1 MTKNEQQVVRFGN
14 VEVNLD
20 YYAGSDAYSD
30 GDIEDKILDF
40 CRRGLTFQQAL
51 EEDDS
56 WPVVYHLSPV
66 RQNLLSWYPFEKGC
80 RILEIGAGCGAVTG
94 VLCDHGGD
102 VVANELSKRRAEIL
116 ATRHKDRE
124 NLRVYVG
131 NLNEIKFCK
140 PFDVV
145 TLVGVLEYAAKFTPG
160 PRPYIDFLKK
170 IKALIRPGG
179 RLLIAIENRFGL
191 KYWSGAP
198 EDHTSLIFDG
208 IEGYQRGTEARTF
221 SRAELAEKIAFA
233 GLKIEQFYYP
243 MPDYKLPIQVFSDRH
258 LPSRGDLES
267 HVPNYHAGHF
277 KLFDEDAA
285 FEGIIDLGLFSFFA
299 NSFLVDCR
307 VEEE

>member
-1 MTKNEQQVVRFGN
+1 MTKNERRVEKFGN
-14 VEVNLD
+14 VVVNLD
-20 YYAGSDAYSD
+20 YYAGHDAYSD

-51 EEDDS
+51 AEDDS

-66 RQNLLSWYPFEKGC
+66 RENLLSWYPFEKGC

-102 VVANELSKRRAEIL
+102 VVASELSKKRAEIL
-116 ATRHKDRE
+116 ATRHQHRE

-131 NLNEIKFCK
+131 NLNEVRFCK

-145 TLVGVLEYAAKFTPG
+145 TLVGVLEYAARFTDG

-170 IKALIRPGG
+170 IKSLIRPGG

-198 EDHTSLIFDG
+198 EDHTSLFFDG
-208 IEGYQRGTEARTF
+208 IEGYLRGDQARTF
-221 SRAELAEKIAFA
+221 SRSELAEQINFA
-233 GLKIEQFYYP
+233 GLRIEQFYYP
-243 MPDYKLPIQVFSDRH
+243 MPDYKMPIQIFSDRA
-258 LPSRGDLES
+258 LPNRGDLES
-267 HVPNYHAGHF
+267 HVPNYQANRF
-277 KLFDEDAA
+277 RLFDEEAA
-285 FEGIIDLGLFSFFA
+285 FEGLIDLGLFAFFA
-299 NSFLVDCR
+299 NSFFVDCR
-307 VEEE
+307 VDD

>member
-1 MTKNEQQVVRFGN
+1 MSERSQTRYGN

-20 YYAGSDAYSD
+20 NYTGHDQYTD
-30 GDIEDKILDF
+30 GDVEDRILDF
-40 CRRGLTFQQAL
+40 CRRGLTFQEAL
-51 EEDDS
+51 AEDDS

-66 RQNLLSWYPFEKGC
+66 RTNLVSWYPFEEGC
-80 RILEIGAGCGAVTG
+80 RILEIGAGCGALTG
-94 VLCDHGGD
+94 VLCNHGGD

-116 ATRHKDRE
+116 ATRHQERE

-145 TLVGVLEYAAKFTPG
+145 TLVGVLEYAGRFTEG
-160 PRPYIDFLKK
+160 PRPYIDFLRN
-170 IKALIRPGG
+170 IRALVRPGG

-198 EDHTSLIFDG
+198 EDHTSLVFDG

-221 SRAELAEKIAFA
+221 SRAELAEIIAFA
-233 GLKIEQFYYP
+233 GYRIEQFYYP
-243 MPDYKLPIQVFSDRH
+243 MPDYKLPVQIFSDRA
-258 LPSRGDLES
+258 LPSRGDLEN
-267 HVPNYHAGHF
+267 HVPNYNAGQF

-285 FEGIIDLGLFSFFA
+285 FEGLIDLGIFPFFA
-299 NSFLVDCR
+299 NSFFVDCR
-307 VEEE
+307 VEE

>member
-1 MTKNEQQVVRFGN
+1 MTKDDQRVVKFGN
-14 VEVNLD
+14 VVVNLD
-20 YYAGSDAYSD
+20 FYGGRDEYTD

-40 CRRGLTFQQAL
+40 VRRDLSFSQAL
-51 EEDDS
+51 AEDSS

-66 RQNLLSWYPFEKGC
+66 RENLLSWYPFEKGC

-102 VVANELSKRRAEIL
+102 VVANELSRRRAEIL
-116 ATRHKDRE
+116 ATRHRE
-124 NLRVYVG
+124 RDNLRVYVG

-145 TLVGVLEYAAKFTPG
+145 TLVGVLEYAERFTDSH
-160 PRPYIDFLKK
+160 RPYIDFLKR
-170 IKALIRPGG
+170 IRGLIRPGG

-191 KYWSGAP
+191 KYWSGAR
-198 EDHTSLIFDG
+198 EDHTSLFFDG

-221 SRAELAEKIAFA
+221 SRSELAEIINFA
-233 GLKIEQFYYP
+233 GLRVEQFYYP
-243 MPDYKLPIQVFSDRH
+243 MPDYKMPIQVFSDRA
-258 LPSRGDLES
+258 LPARGDLET
-267 HVPNYHAGHF
+267 HVPNYQAGSF

-285 FEGIIDLGLFSFFA
+285 FEGLIDLGLFPFFA

-307 VEEE
+307 VDD